1 MIDYT
6 VKYTKNNKIYYENI
20 KAPSPKEALREI
32 NIKKL
37 GKPLSAT
44 IQKQQSLILRLY
56 KHITPKI
63 KRGDLILFFSS
74 LLQLYQSNIT
84 LVDAIKIT
92 LNTTPSKRFRAIL
105 QSVLHSLSS
114 GKSLYLAFKDYE
126 LEVGSVVLTFLLS
139 IDKNSDTKE
148 TLHSLIEY
156 LQTKQKV
163 SKSIKDALIY
173 PSIVMIVMMV
183 AIVIVIVGV
192 IPRFQDMYESNL
204 ASLPIYTQI
213 LLDISLYIQ
222 DNWIVIITGFT
233 ATVITAVGLYQI
245 NNSVRLYIDKKIGR
259 LPIVGSFVQSH
270 ELSIYFT
277 ILSHLGK
284 NGVSIDKSLSIAT
297 QNLTNQYIKT
307 ELTKLTNRISI
318 GYDYISAYNYTD
330 FSIPTIKPIMHSAS
344 KSGNLNSG
352 FSLVSQHLMQTLQSR
367 QKLLSQ
373 TLEPLLLIG
382 VGLLVL
388 GLALAVFT
396 PIWSL
401 NSSF

>member
-1 MIDYT
+1 M
-6 VKYTKNNKIYYENI
+6 
-20 KAPSPKEALREI
+20 
-32 NIKKL
+32 
-37 GKPLSAT
+37 
-44 IQKQQSLILRLY
+44 
-56 KHITPKI
+56 
-63 KRGDLILFFSS
+63 
-74 LLQLYQSNIT
+74 
-84 LVDAIKIT
+84 
-92 LNTTPSKRFRAIL
+92 

-163 SKSIKDALIY
+163 SNSIKDALIY

-222 DNWIVIITGFT
+222 DNWIVVITGFT
-233 ATVITAVGLYQI
+233 ATVITVVGLYQI
-245 NNSVRLYIDKKIGR
+245 NNSVRLYIDMKIGR
-259 LPIVGSFVQSH
+259 LPIIGSFVQSH